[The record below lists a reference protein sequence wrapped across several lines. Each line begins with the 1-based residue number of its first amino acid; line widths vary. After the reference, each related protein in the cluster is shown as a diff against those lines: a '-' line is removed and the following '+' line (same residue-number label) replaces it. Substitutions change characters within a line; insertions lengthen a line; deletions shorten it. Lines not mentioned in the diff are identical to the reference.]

1 MHTEGPW
8 QSQHDFDMEG
18 VCRIIGAIDGPDDGR
33 FHYRVVCEIDP
44 DGSLD
49 AKEQYANARL
59 IAAAPDLYEALK
71 PFAAMASAGDQR
83 PKDDAVWAGQDGL
96 RITYGDFRRALAA
109 LSKASQQQGS
119 PQAPVAPDSE
129 AKSK

>member
-59 IAAAPDLYEALK
+59 IAAAPELYEALSGILAMVEDM
-71 PFAAMASAGDQR
+71 AAIFPIKLDDEGLSAMDR
-83 PKDDAVWAGQDGL
+83 ARA
-96 RITYGDFRRALAA
+96 ALA
-109 LSKASQQQGS
+109 KAGT
-119 PQAPVAPDSE
+119 PQADQSNAPCLSG
-129 AKSK
+129 